1 MLFRSTLDAKLIPTQ
16 TQAPAALTG
25 DREAFARPLLA
36 DELGM
41 PPGLDIDGEPYVP
54 HTPLPVPS
62 QSDIQQAKFDATGE
76 AIAKR
81 EADAAERDRQYQEW
95 LISKRRG

>member
-1 MLFRSTLDAKLIPTQ
+1 MV
-16 TQAPAALTG
+16 
-25 DREAFARPLLA
+25 RPPLA

-41 PPGLDIDGEPYVP
+41 PEGMDVDGEPYIP
-54 HTPLPVPS
+54 HTPLPVPTP
-62 QSDIQQAKFDATGE
+62 DDLAQARFDATGE

-81 EADAAERDRQYQEW
+81 EAEAAERDRQYQEW